1 MHVVYRQVARILAEA
16 ETSSGLCADTAV
28 PGQGPTGAALATYR
42 CSAELEQLLQDA
54 LRHQL
59 EPERLWWR
67 TWLGRARN
75 RWLARVALYELR
87 LGRGRLLPARGL
99 TARKMKTLFTGPGN
113 ASTLRTPSQRPTGS
127 MRAPSAF
134 RFFWLLKRTSVEL
147 DEAALERA
155 FPNSIEPDLD
165 FPNFIWRF
173 SGQLTPFL
181 SHEWVQQMRLIVQD
195 KGSCMAALAVRP
207 EPSWQVID
215 ACAAPG
221 NKSMFLANMLN
232 GEGRVYAFER
242 DSRRHRTMVKRIQQA
257 RLEGVIV
264 ACCRDFARV
273 VASEDANLVNV
284 QAILLDPS
292 CSGSGMANQRPLGER
307 YDAARVG
314 RLAEVQRRLLRHA
327 LLAFP
332 QAKRVVY
339 STCSVLWEENEQVVQ
354 DWELE
359 TLFPFWPD
367 RGLAECRAAVRVP
380 AQVSNE
386 ANRGCADSQPVAEE
400 STFGAFTLR
409 ERFYARS
416 AYFIAAFQRHSLPG
430 LIPVNQ
436 VSQDILIVQDNSLR
450 PISDLEACGCSVDT
464 PQAARAAMFASSDAA
479 PVQYCDLGNSLS
491 PFHASDLDG
500 QADHQIQ

>member
-16 ETSSGLCADTAV
+16 ETSSDSVRTLLYRDKARL
-28 PGQGPTGAALATYR
+28 GPHWRTTYALTLQTYR
-42 CSAELEQLLQDA
+42 CSAELEQLLQEA
-54 LRHQL
+54 LRRQL
-59 EPERLWWR
+59 RPDRLWWR

-87 LGRGRLLPARGL
+87 HGRGRLLPARGL
-99 TARKMKTLFTGPGN
+99 TARKMKTLLTGPGN
-113 ASTLRTPSQRPTGS
+113 ASTLGAPSQRPTGS
-127 MRAPSAF
+127 MHARSAF
-134 RFFWLLKRTSVEL
+134 RFFWLLKRASVEL

-207 EPSWQVID
+207 EPSWHVID

-257 RLEGVIV
+257 RLEGVII
-264 ACCRDFARV
+264 ACCRDFASV
-273 VASEDANLVNV
+273 AASEDANLVNA

-307 YDAARVG
+307 YDAARVR

-339 STCSVLWEENEQVVQ
+339 STCSVLREENEQVVQ
-354 DWELE
+354 DVLTDPSIACQWALE

-386 ANRGCADSQPVAEE
+386 AKRGCANSQSVAEE
-400 STFGAFTLR
+400 STCGAFTLR
-409 ERFYARS
+409 ERFFARS

-430 LIPVNQ
+430 SIPVNQ
-436 VSQDILIVQDNSLR
+436 VSQDI
-450 PISDLEACGCSVDT
+450 PIA
-464 PQAARAAMFASSDAA
+464 
-479 PVQYCDLGNSLS
+479 
-491 PFHASDLDG
+491 
-500 QADHQIQ
+500 